1 MLNIVP
7 STDHCE
13 YSCHP
18 QPIVSVTHKFTNDQL
33 ADLIRIAASTMGED
47 FVAGILGPK
56 APRGT
61 DYMVF
66 VEGGAN
72 PRMVHT
78 SYAAAKAEAE
88 RLAKSTAR
96 RATVLKIVARV
107 EVQHRQPEVCTYEY
121 R

>member
-1 MLNIVP
+1 MLNIVS
-7 STDHCE
+7 STDHSE
-13 YSCHP
+13 YSCSP

-33 ADLIRIAASTMGED
+33 AELLRIAVATMGED
-47 FVAGILGPK
+47 FVASILGPK

-66 VEGGAN
+66 VEGGSN

-88 RLAKSTAR
+88 RLAKRTAR
-96 RATVLKIVARV
+96 KATVLKIVARV
-107 EVQHRQPEVCTYEY
+107 EVQHRQPDVVTHEY
-121 R
+121 K